1 MSFPYLSFDW
11 IAQFSIRI
19 DEFVYFSPDFSE
31 IPCLFF
37 YFSRKDLE
45 FRCDFLPKYPFRNIS
60 IYSRNKG
67 QSCDDASLF
76 WFARSKC
83 VRWNDEWWN
92 VQLKNYGVIN
102 NHFILFN
109 HLWIFIYSL
118 FAAGNMNAQPLF
130 LHYITVDFYIFFLV
144 FRSHII
150 NAYAI
155 NVKPRTLSIKTHNE
169 ATENAFWYSFRLF
182 RCLSNWAILHQQT
195 KLLKHFY
202 FLFFI
207 LGII

>member
-1 MSFPYLSFDW
+1 MFSFHFL
-11 IAQFSIRI
+11 
-19 DEFVYFSPDFSE
+19 
-31 IPCLFF
+31 
-37 YFSRKDLE
+37 RKWEERFWVSL
-45 FRCDFLPKYPFRNIS
+45 RLCAKISVSNLS
-60 IYSRNKG
+60 IYGQNKG

-83 VRWNDEWWN
+83 VRWNDIWWN

-130 LHYITVDFYIFFLV
+130 SLLYNCWLLHFCCC

-195 KLLKHFY
+195 KLLKHF
-202 FLFFI
+202 
-207 LGII
+207 

>member
-1 MSFPYLSFDW
+1 MNLFIFRQISPKFH
-11 IAQFSIRI
+11 
-19 DEFVYFSPDFSE
+19 VYFFTFHAREKKDF
-31 IPCLFF
+31 
-37 YFSRKDLE
+37 E
-45 FRCDFLPKYPFRNIS
+45 FRCDFLPKYPFR
-60 IYSRNKG
+60 IYQYTAETKANLVMMRHCFGSHDQNV
-67 QSCDDASLF
+67 
-76 WFARSKC
+76 C
-83 VRWNDEWWN
+83 VGTTNDGMCSW
-92 VQLKNYGVIN
+92 KIYGVIN

-130 LHYITVDFYIFFLV
+130 LYYITVDFYIFFLV

-195 KLLKHFY
+195 KLLKHF
-202 FLFFI
+202 
-207 LGII
+207 

>member
-1 MSFPYLSFDW
+1 MNLFIFRQISPKFH
-11 IAQFSIRI
+11 
-19 DEFVYFSPDFSE
+19 VYFFTFHARE
-31 IPCLFF
+31 K
-37 YFSRKDLE
+37 KDLE

-155 NVKPRTLSIKTHNE
+155 NVKPRTYNFEHKNT
-169 ATENAFWYSFRLF
+169 
-182 RCLSNWAILHQQT
+182 
-195 KLLKHFY
+195 
-202 FLFFI
+202 
-207 LGII
+207 